1 MPHLLDDVF
10 SGRMAG
16 PLLTPEQRDAVGAWI
31 ETIPSLPPPF
41 DLDPLAAARGRALFG
56 DATVGCAN
64 CHGGERFTNNLTVD
78 VGTGKAYQVPSLL
91 GVAWREPLMH
101 DGCAATA
108 LERFMLPSCGGG
120 DAHGVTS
127 PLDAG
132 ALADLIAY
140 LRSL

>member
-1 MPHLLDDVF
+1 LPHLLDDVF

-31 ETIPSLPPPF
+31 ESIPSLPPPS
-41 DLDPLAAARGRALFG
+41 DLDPAAVARGRALFG
-56 DATVGCAN
+56 DATVGCAT
-64 CHGGERFTNNLTVD
+64 CHGGERFTNNHTVD

-91 GVAWREPLMH
+91 GVTWREPLMH
-101 DGCAATA
+101 DGCAATS

-127 PLDAG
+127 TLGAG